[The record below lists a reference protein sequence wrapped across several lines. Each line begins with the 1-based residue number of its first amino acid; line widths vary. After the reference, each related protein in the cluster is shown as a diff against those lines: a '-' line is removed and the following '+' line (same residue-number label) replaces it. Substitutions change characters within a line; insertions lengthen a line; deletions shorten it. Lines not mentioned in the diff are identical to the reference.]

1 MGGRSRRE
9 SGQSTV
15 EWVGLVLAA
24 ALVLGAVV
32 GRLRHERGAYLD
44 VAMFDAT
51 VEFAGP
57 MLISYLN
64 AGIVYPRLPDRHHAI
79 APYGV
84 FRCAGG
90 DRLLVAVHNDAEW
103 RRVADRLLGRAELAD
118 DPRYATSVARL
129 EHRHE
134 VDALTADALG
144 ALSKPEAT
152 RLLDEI
158 RVAYGSLNDMGDVA
172 DHPAATYR
180 SLVDVVATA
189 ERSLIDEVETA
200 TGAIARTLVGM
211 GERLFSASGNGRLRP
226 PLLGEDTGSVLASLE
241 VSPEPS

>member
-1 MGGRSRRE
+1 MSRPGSTPPRSC
-9 SGQSTV
+9 SAPWS
-15 EWVGLVLAA
+15 
-24 ALVLGAVV
+24 
-32 GRLRHERGAYLD
+32 GAYA
-44 VAMFDAT
+44 VSAAPTSTSRCSTRRSSSRGRCSSAT
-51 VEFAGP
+51 
-57 MLISYLN
+57 ST
-64 AGIVYPRLPDRHHAI
+64 PRSSTPGSQTAI
-79 APYGV
+79 TRSPYGV

-158 RVAYGSLNDMGDVA
+158 RVAYGSVHD
-172 DHPAATYR
+172 
-180 SLVDVVATA
+180 
-189 ERSLIDEVETA
+189 
-200 TGAIARTLVGM
+200 
-211 GERLFSASGNGRLRP
+211 
-226 PLLGEDTGSVLASLE
+226 
-241 VSPEPS
+241 